1 MKTYL
6 AWVQSM
12 LTMKV
17 PLVTGATSNAS
28 NTLELTATSF
38 RRGQHIYMIDHVLTD
53 TAGTANGIVLRNPDG
68 SYVTFTDPAHIYFLL
83 GAGAYIL
90 P

>member
-1 MKTYL
+1 
-6 AWVQSM
+6 
-12 LTMKV
+12 
-17 PLVTGATSNAS
+17 
-28 NTLELTATSF
+28 
-38 RRGQHIYMIDHVLTD
+38 MIDHVLTD
-53 TAGTANGIVLRNPDG
+53 TAGTANGIVLRNPYG